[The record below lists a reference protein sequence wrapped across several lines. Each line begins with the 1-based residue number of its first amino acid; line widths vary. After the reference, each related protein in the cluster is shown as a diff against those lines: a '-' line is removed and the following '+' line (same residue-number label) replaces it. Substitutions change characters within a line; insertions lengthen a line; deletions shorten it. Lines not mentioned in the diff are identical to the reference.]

1 LLYRAYLTDA
11 AMALTNNVAHALGG
25 QCVERRYMELLAPRK
40 PERSAQ
46 EIARD
51 VIRQAGLEV
60 IG

>member
-1 LLYRAYLTDA
+1 
-11 AMALTNNVAHALGG
+11 MALTNNVAHALGG
-25 QCVERRYMELLAPRK
+25 QCVERRNMELLAPRK

>member
-1 LLYRAYLTDA
+1 
-11 AMALTNNVAHALGG
+11 MALTNNVAHALGG
-25 QCVERRYMELLAPRK
+25 QCVERRYMELLAPRQ